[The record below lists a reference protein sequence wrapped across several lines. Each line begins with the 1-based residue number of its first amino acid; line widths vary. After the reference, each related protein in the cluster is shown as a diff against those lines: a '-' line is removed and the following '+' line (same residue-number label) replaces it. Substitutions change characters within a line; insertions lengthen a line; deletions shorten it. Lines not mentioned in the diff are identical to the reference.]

1 MIILY
6 DDDIYDD
13 VYRSYR
19 SLRWCPCV
27 KSLSHFLKWKESI
40 FLSFAIR
47 RSISKTAFTFTIK
60 KNSFCRYRILKLTVV
75 GVLFGEEDKV
85 II

>member
-47 RSISKTAFTFTIK
+47 RSISKTAFTITK
-60 KNSFCRYRILKLTVV
+60 KNTAFV
-75 GVLFGEEDKV
+75 GIVFLSLQL
-85 II
+85 